1 VVSPF
6 TAGLIGLRT
15 QNAPHVIKDSMPV
28 TVSFHFF
35 MEVIQLLVTDTNK
48 YHSQYLDTLDSD
60 GKCLQ
65 LLDVTVQE
73 MYFSFDSSYTNGM

>member
-1 VVSPF
+1 
-6 TAGLIGLRT
+6 
-15 QNAPHVIKDSMPV
+15 
-28 TVSFHFF
+28 